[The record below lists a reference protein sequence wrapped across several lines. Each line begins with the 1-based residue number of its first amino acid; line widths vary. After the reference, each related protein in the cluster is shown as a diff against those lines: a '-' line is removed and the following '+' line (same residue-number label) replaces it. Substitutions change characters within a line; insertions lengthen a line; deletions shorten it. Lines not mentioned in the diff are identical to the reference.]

1 MNNIEINVMKQSKF
15 LTKVLSAAVLTGSLI
30 FSTTAYAG
38 PGHDHGDEAP
48 VAVGEASPRVVM
60 ESELFEA
67 VGILKGRMLEIYIDH
82 AATNAPVQN
91 AKLELELNG
100 QQVPVELHSEGEFD
114 AQLPEG
120 IEEDTVAVSMT
131 VSAGDNIDLLAGDLI
146 VGHHDDLDSVEE
158 VQSRLSTIVLYGI
171 GGLLILAVFVI
182 GYVRLKSK
190 GDK

>member
-1 MNNIEINVMKQSKF
+1 MNNIEINVMQKIKF
-15 LTKVLSAAVLTGSLI
+15 LTYMLSAAVLASSIL
-30 FSTTAYAG
+30 FSAIAYAG

-48 VAVGEASPRVVM
+48 VAAGEASPRVVM

-120 IEEDTVAVSMT
+120 IEEGTVAVSMT
-131 VSAGDNIDLLAGDLI
+131 VSAGEDIDLLAGDLI

-158 VQSRLSTIVLYGI
+158 VQSRLSIIVLYGI
-171 GGLLILAVFVI
+171 GGLLILALFVV
-182 GYVRLKSK
+182 GYLRLKSK
-190 GDK
+190 GEK

>member
-1 MNNIEINVMKQSKF
+1 MNNIEINVMQKIKF
-15 LTKVLSAAVLTGSLI
+15 LTYMLSAAVLASSIL
-30 FSTTAYAG
+30 FSAIAYAG

-48 VAVGEASPRVVM
+48 VAAGEASPRVVM

-120 IEEDTVAVSMT
+120 IEEGTVAVSMT
-131 VSAGDNIDLLAGDLI
+131 VSAGEDIDLLAGDLI

-158 VQSRLSTIVLYGI
+158 VQSRLWTIVLYGI
-171 GGLLILAVFVI
+171 GGLLILAVIVI

>member
-1 MNNIEINVMKQSKF
+1 MNNIEINFMKQNKF
-15 LTKVLSAAVLTGSLI
+15 LTNILSAAVLTSSIL
-30 FSTTAYAG
+30 FSATTYAG

-48 VAVGEASPRVVM
+48 VAAGEASPRVVM

-100 QQVPVELHSEGEFD
+100 QQVPVELHDEGEFD

-120 IEEDTVAVSMT
+120 IEDGTVAVSMT
-131 VSAGDNIDLLAGDLI
+131 VSAGVDIDLLAGDLI

-158 VQSRLSTIVLYGI
+158 VQSS
-171 GGLLILAVFVI
+171 
-182 GYVRLKSK
+182 
-190 GDK
+190 

>member
-1 MNNIEINVMKQSKF
+1 MNNIEINFMKQNKF
-15 LTKVLSAAVLTGSLI
+15 LTNILSAAVLTSSIL
-30 FSTTAYAG
+30 FSATTYAG

-48 VAVGEASPRVVM
+48 VAAGEASPRVVM

-100 QQVPVELHSEGEFD
+100 QQVPVELHNEGEFD

-120 IEEDTVAVSMT
+120 IEDGTVAVSMT
-131 VSAGDNIDLLAGDLI
+131 VSAGEDIDLLAGDLI

-158 VQSRLSTIVLYGI
+158 VQSRLWEIVLYGI
-171 GGLLILAVFVI
+171 GGLFILALLVI
-182 GYVRLKSK
+182 GYVRLNSK

>member
-15 LTKVLSAAVLTGSLI
+15 LTNVLLAAVLAGSLI

-91 AKLELELNG
+91 AMVELELNG

-120 IEEDTVAVSMT
+120 IEEGAVAVAMT
-131 VSAGDNIDLLAGDLI
+131 VSAGENIDLLAGELLLDHHGEHGHEEHDYSHEFNLLLYGAGGFLLLALI
-146 VGHHDDLDSVEE
+146 VF
-158 VQSRLSTIVLYGI
+158 
-171 GGLLILAVFVI
+171 AV
-182 GYVRLKSK
+182 VRLKSK
-190 GDK
+190 GEK

>member
-1 MNNIEINVMKQSKF
+1 MNNIEINFMKQNKF
-15 LTKVLSAAVLTGSLI
+15 LTNILSAAVLTSSIL
-30 FSTTAYAG
+30 FSATTYAG

-48 VAVGEASPRVVM
+48 VAAGEASPRVVM

-100 QQVPVELHSEGEFD
+100 QQVPVELHNEGEFD

-120 IEEDTVAVSMT
+120 IEDGTVAVSMT
-131 VSAGDNIDLLAGDLI
+131 VSAGEDIDLLAGDLI
-146 VGHHDDLDSVEE
+146 IGHHDDLDSVEE
-158 VQSRLSTIVLYGI
+158 VQSRLWEIVLYGI
-171 GGLLILAVFVI
+171 GGLFILALLVI
-182 GYVRLKSK
+182 GYVRLNSK

>member
-1 MNNIEINVMKQSKF
+1 MNNIEIKFMKQDKF
-15 LTKVLSAAVLTGSLI
+15 LTNILSAAVLASSILL
-30 FSTTAYAG
+30 STTAYAG
-38 PGHDHGDEAP
+38 QGHDHGDEAP
-48 VAVGEASPRVVM
+48 VAAGEASPRVVM

-67 VGILKGRMLEIYIDH
+67 VGILKGRMLEIYVDH
-82 AATNAPVQN
+82 AATNAPVQK
-91 AKLELELNG
+91 AKFELELNG

-120 IEEDTVAVSMT
+120 IEEGTVAVSMT
-131 VSAGDNIDLLAGDLI
+131 VSVGEDIDLLAGDLI

-158 VQSRLSTIVLYGI
+158 VQSRLSKVALYGM
-171 GGLLILAVFVI
+171 GGLFILALLVI

>member
-15 LTKVLSAAVLTGSLI
+15 LTNVLSAAVLAGSLL
-30 FSTTAYAG
+30 FTTAYAG

-91 AKLELELNG
+91 AKVELELNG

-120 IEEDTVAVSMT
+120 IEDGTVAVSMT
-131 VSAGDNIDLLAGDLI
+131 VSAGEDIDLLAGDLI

-158 VQSRLSTIVLYGI
+158 VQSRLSKIVLYGV
-171 GGLLILAVFVI
+171 GGLLILALIVF

-190 GDK
+190 GGK

>member
-1 MNNIEINVMKQSKF
+1 MNNIEINVMRKNKF
-15 LTKVLSAAVLTGSLI
+15 LTTILSATVFASSL
-30 FSTTAYAG
+30 FFFTTAYAG
-38 PGHDHGDEAP
+38 PGHDHGDEEP

-67 VGILKGRMLEIYIDH
+67 VGILKGRMLEIYIDY

-100 QQVPVELHSEGEFD
+100 QQVPVELHNEGEFD

-120 IEEDTVAVSMT
+120 IEDGTVAVSMT
-131 VSAGDNIDLLAGDLI
+131 VSAGEDIDLLAGDLI

-158 VQSRLSTIVLYGI
+158 VQSRLWEIVLYGVA
-171 GGLLILAVFVI
+171 GLLILSLLVI

>member
-1 MNNIEINVMKQSKF
+1 MQKIKF
-15 LTKVLSAAVLTGSLI
+15 LTYMLSAAVLASSIL
-30 FSTTAYAG
+30 FSAIAYAG

-48 VAVGEASPRVVM
+48 VAAGEASPRVVM

-120 IEEDTVAVSMT
+120 IEEGTVAVSMT
-131 VSAGDNIDLLAGDLI
+131 VSAGEDIDLLAGDLI

-158 VQSRLSTIVLYGI
+158 VQSRLSIIVLYGI
-171 GGLLILAVFVI
+171 GGLLILALFVV
-182 GYVRLKSK
+182 GYLRLKSK
-190 GDK
+190 GEK

>member
-15 LTKVLSAAVLTGSLI
+15 LTNVLSAAVLAGSLL
-30 FSTTAYAG
+30 FTTAYAG

-91 AKLELELNG
+91 AKVELELNG

-120 IEEDTVAVSMT
+120 IEEGAVAVAMT
-131 VSAGDNIDLLAGDLI
+131 VSAGENIDLLAGELLLDQH
-146 VGHHDDLDSVEE
+146 GEHSHEEHDHSHQFDTL
-158 VQSRLSTIVLYGI
+158 LYGA
-171 GGLLILAVFVI
+171 GALLVLAVI
-182 GYVRLKSK
+182 GFAVVRLKSK
-190 GDK
+190 GEK

>member
-1 MNNIEINVMKQSKF
+1 MNNIEINFMKQNKF
-15 LTKVLSAAVLTGSLI
+15 LTNILSAAVLTSSIL
-30 FSTTAYAG
+30 FSATTYAG

-48 VAVGEASPRVVM
+48 VAAGEASPRVVM

-100 QQVPVELHSEGEFD
+100 QQVPVELHDEGEFD

-120 IEEDTVAVSMT
+120 IEDGTVAVSMT
-131 VSAGDNIDLLAGDLI
+131 VSAGVDIDLLAGDLI

-158 VQSRLSTIVLYGI
+158 VQSRLWEIVLYGI
-171 GGLLILAVFVI
+171 GGLFILALLVI

>member
-1 MNNIEINVMKQSKF
+1 MNIIEINVMKHSKF
-15 LTKVLSAAVLTGSLI
+15 LTNMLPPVVLVSSILFSA
-30 FSTTAYAG
+30 TAYAG
-38 PGHDHGDEAP
+38 PGHDHGDQAA

-67 VGILKGRMLEIYIDH
+67 VGILKGRMLEIYVDH

-91 AKLELELNG
+91 ATLELELNG

-120 IEEDTVAVSMT
+120 IEEGTVAVSMT
-131 VSAGDNIDLLAGDLI
+131 VSVGEDIDLLAGDLI

-158 VQSRLSTIVLYGI
+158 VQSRFSKVGLYGV
-171 GGLLILAVFVI
+171 GGLFILALLVI

>member
-1 MNNIEINVMKQSKF
+1 MKQNNF
-15 LTKVLSAAVLTGSLI
+15 LTNMLSAAVLASSIL
-30 FSTTAYAG
+30 FSATAYAG

-48 VAVGEASPRVVM
+48 VAAGEPSPRVVM

-120 IEEDTVAVSMT
+120 IEDGTVAVSMT
-131 VSAGDNIDLLAGDLI
+131 VSAGEDIDLLAGDLI

-171 GGLLILAVFVI
+171 GGLLILALFVV
-182 GYVRLKSK
+182 GYLRLKSK

>member
-1 MNNIEINVMKQSKF
+1 MNNIGINVMKQNKF
-15 LTKVLSAAVLTGSLI
+15 LTNILSAVVLASSIL
-30 FSTTAYAG
+30 FSATAYAG

-48 VAVGEASPRVVM
+48 VSAGEASPRVVM

-100 QQVPVELHSEGEFD
+100 QKVPVELHNEGEFD

-120 IEEDTVAVSMT
+120 IEEGTVAVSMT
-131 VSAGDNIDLLAGDLI
+131 VSAGEDIDLLAGDLI

-158 VQSRLSTIVLYGI
+158 VQSRLSIIVLYGI
-171 GGLLILAVFVI
+171 GGLLILALFVI

>member
-1 MNNIEINVMKQSKF
+1 MTNIEINVMKQNKF
-15 LTKVLSAAVLTGSLI
+15 LTNVLSAAVLAGSLI

-48 VAVGEASPRVVM
+48 LGVGEASPRVVM

-91 AKLELELNG
+91 AKVELELNG

-120 IEEDTVAVSMT
+120 IEDGTVAVSMT
-131 VSAGDNIDLLAGDLI
+131 VSAGEDIDLLAGDLI

-158 VQSRLSTIVLYGI
+158 VQSRLSKIVLYGV
-171 GGLLILAVFVI
+171 GGLLILALIVF

-190 GDK
+190 GGK

>member
-1 MNNIEINVMKQSKF
+1 
-15 LTKVLSAAVLTGSLI
+15 VLAGSLI

-48 VAVGEASPRVVM
+48 LGVGEASPRVVM

-91 AKLELELNG
+91 AKVELELNG

-120 IEEDTVAVSMT
+120 IEDGTVAVSMT
-131 VSAGDNIDLLAGDLI
+131 VSAGEDIDLLAGDLI

-158 VQSRLSTIVLYGI
+158 VQSRLSKIVLYGV
-171 GGLLILAVFVI
+171 GGLLILALIVF

-190 GDK
+190 GGK

>member
-1 MNNIEINVMKQSKF
+1 MNNIEINVMQKIKF
-15 LTKVLSAAVLTGSLI
+15 LTYMLSAAVLASSIL
-30 FSTTAYAG
+30 FSAIAYAG

-48 VAVGEASPRVVM
+48 VAAGEASPRVVM

-120 IEEDTVAVSMT
+120 IEEGTVAVSMT
-131 VSAGDNIDLLAGDLI
+131 VSAGEDIDLLAGDLV

-158 VQSRLSTIVLYGI
+158 VQSRLSIIVLYGI
-171 GGLLILAVFVI
+171 GGLLILALFVV
-182 GYVRLKSK
+182 GYLRLKSK
-190 GDK
+190 GEK

>member
-1 MNNIEINVMKQSKF
+1 MTNIEINVMKQSKF
-15 LTKVLSAAVLTGSLI
+15 LTNVLSAAVLAGSLI

-48 VAVGEASPRVVM
+48 LGVGEASPRVVM

-91 AKLELELNG
+91 TKVELELNG

-120 IEEDTVAVSMT
+120 IEDGTVAVSMT
-131 VSAGDNIDLLAGDLI
+131 VSAGEDIDLLAGDLI

-158 VQSRLSTIVLYGI
+158 VQSRLSKIVLYGV
-171 GGLLILAVFVI
+171 GGLLILALIVF

-190 GDK
+190 GGK